1 MVICYQKAA
10 KLGMGMLPSKKGL
23 IQKVVPDEDK
33 EKLEKARKDFPKAV
47 VEMRKTYEKTQ
58 VFYKEHNLLDI
69 P

>member
-1 MVICYQKAA
+1 
-10 KLGMGMLPSKKGL
+10 MLPSKKGL